1 MAWYKGPHIDSA
13 CLTTQDTYIRSEC
26 TSTNRNKKT
35 LTWGVGGGEERTEK
49 EIEEQRKGEKKE
61 KKQMEEQEIGSS
73 QHSSPCPRQIQRWCI
88 IDLATHFH

>member
-49 EIEEQRKGEKKE
+49 EIEEQRKGEKKG
-61 KKQMEEQEIGSS
+61 KKTNGRTRNRVKPTFIPMPTSNS
-73 QHSSPCPRQIQRWCI
+73 A
-88 IDLATHFH
+88 LVYY